1 MKMENE
7 IMSENEEENK
17 NENEMKRYFVV
28 LIHMHSH
35 TIVQKHKQLTHPP
48 SPPHNLTLA
57 VIDSLNN
64 NINCQKKITHP
75 P

>member
-7 IMSENEEENK
+7 IVSENEEENK

-28 LIHMHSH
+28 LIHMYFH
-35 TIVQKHKQLTHPP
+35 TIVQKHNQLTHPP

-57 VIDSLNN
+57 AIDSLNN
-64 NINCQKKITHP
+64 NINC
-75 P
+75 